1 MPPPSEATL
10 GLRAPEAFRPIDT
23 VGTPQTGLSA
33 RPEQQSQPALQPE
46 PDAVSVKA
54 RVKALRLAAAASSG
68 ETRRSFLQ
76 QAAALEAPPAEPVA
90 MSLSAARAG
99 F

>member
-1 MPPPSEATL
+1 MPLPHETSL
-10 GLRAPEAFRPIDT
+10 GLRSSEAFRPLDT

-46 PDAVSVKA
+46 PDPASVKA
-54 RVKALRLAAAASSG
+54 RIKALRLAAAASSG

-90 MSLSAARAG
+90 MSLGAARVG
-99 F
+99 L